1 MADILHS
8 VQTSASPEAILS
20 LVSTAAGFA
29 RWWATDVTEKDGA
42 VELAFFNRNTVY
54 RLKPQGHL
62 SPARAEWL
70 CETGAEWAGTRLIF
84 EAERRGTGTLLRFTH
99 AGWKSQTDYFV
110 ACTTTWGELMYR
122 LKAEAEGKPR
132 GPLFTRDGVGY

>member
-8 VQTSASPEAILS
+8 VQTSASPEAILP
-20 LVSTAAGFA
+20 LVSTAPGFA

-42 VELAFFNRNTVY
+42 VELAFFDRQTVY
-54 RLKPQGHL
+54 RLKLQGRP
-62 SPARAEWL
+62 SPRRTEWL
-70 CETGAEWAGTRLIF
+70 CETGAEWCDTRLIF
-84 EAERRGTGTLLRFTH
+84 ETEPRGIGALLRFAH

-122 LKAEAEGKPR
+122 LKAEAEGQSR
-132 GPLFTRDGVGY
+132 GPLFTSEGMGY

>member
-8 VQTSASPEAILS
+8 VQTSASPEAILP

-42 VELAFFNRNTVY
+42 VELAFFNRQTVY
-54 RLKPQGHL
+54 RLKLQGHP
-62 SPARAEWL
+62 SPQRTEWL
-70 CETGAEWAGTRLIF
+70 CETGAEWSGTRLIF
-84 EAERRGTGTLLRFTH
+84 ETQLRGAGTLLRFTH

-122 LKAEAEGKPR
+122 LKAEAEGQSR
-132 GPLFTRDGVGY
+132 GPLFTSDGMGY